1 MSLQAPNRL
10 QLNFFYVFLFV
21 ISVTCVLIFLPY
33 VSALFLALV
42 LSVIFNPLYLRIRK
56 LTLGTNSL
64 ASFLTVCVVS
74 VLILVP
80 LGFLAYFLFQ
90 EVKAVYGYF
99 TDGGGSVVWAD
110 YLGRMQGWLG
120 TILPDNLVPETTIGD
135 LENYLNNF
143 YQWIGDHFQTIFNN
157 AVSVAGNLFVFIL
170 ALYFFFRDGDKF
182 RKMILKLSPLNDK
195 HDETILKRMAVSVES
210 VVKGSLLVAVLQG
223 LLTSLGFWMFG
234 VPSPVLWG
242 MVTVLVS
249 LVPGVGT
256 AITIIP
262 AALFVALTDA
272 MLPAVGLLA
281 WGVLIVGTMDNF
293 LRPFIIERGI
303 PIHPFLILLSVFGGL
318 GLFGAIGFLVGPII
332 LSLLFVLMEIYSD
345 VVSPKAN

>member
-1 MSLQAPNRL
+1 MTPQAPNRL

-42 LSVIFNPLYLRIRK
+42 LSVIFHPLYQKIHK
-56 LTLGTNSL
+56 LTFKTGSL
-64 ASFLTVCVVS
+64 ASFFTVLIVS

-80 LGFLAYFLFQ
+80 LGFLVYFLFQ
-90 EVKAVYGYF
+90 EVKAVYSYF

-110 YLGRMQGWLG
+110 YLGRGQMFLG
-120 TILPDNLVPETTIGD
+120 NVLPDNLVPETTIGD
-135 LENYLNNF
+135 LENYLNQF

-157 AVSVAGNLFVFIL
+157 VVSVSGNLFVFIL
-170 ALYFFFRDGDKF
+170 AGEKF
-182 RKMILKLSPLNDK
+182 RKMILKLSPLNDR
-195 HDETILKRMAVSVES
+195 HDETILKRMAVSVNS
-210 VVKGSLLVAVLQG
+210 VVKGSLMVAVLQG
-223 LLTSLGFWMFG
+223 LITGLGFWIFG

-262 AALFVALTDA
+262 AVIFLALSEGPMLAL
-272 MLPAVGLLA
+272 GLLL
-281 WGVLIVGTMDNF
+281 WGVLIVGTMDNL
-293 LRPFIIERGI
+293 LRPLLIERGI

-345 VVSPKAN
+345 VVSPR

>member
-1 MSLQAPNRL
+1 MTQSAPNRL

-42 LSVIFNPLYLRIRK
+42 LAVIFHPLYLRIRK
-56 LTLGTNSL
+56 FTLGANNL
-64 ASFLTVCVVS
+64 AAFFTVSIVS
-74 VLILVP
+74 ILILVP

-99 TDGGGSVVWAD
+99 TEGGGSVVWAD
-110 YLGRMQGWLG
+110 YLGRGQSFLG
-120 TILPDNLVPETTIGD
+120 NILPDNLVPETTIGD
-135 LENYLNNF
+135 LENYLNQF
-143 YQWIGDHFQTIFNN
+143 YQWIGAHFQTIFNN
-157 AVSVAGNLFVFIL
+157 MVNVFGNLFVFIL
-170 ALYFFFRDGDKF
+170 GLYFFFRDGDKF
-182 RKMILKLSPLNDK
+182 RKTILKLSPLNDR
-195 HDETILKRMAVSVES
+195 HDETILTKMAVSVNS
-210 VVKGSLLVAVLQG
+210 VVKGSLFVAVLQG
-223 LLTSLGFWMFG
+223 VLAGLGFWMFG

-249 LVPGVGT
+249 LVPGIGT
-256 AITIIP
+256 AFTVIP
-262 AALFVALTDA
+262 ATIFLAFAEGMMPAL
-272 MLPAVGLLA
+272 GLLL
-281 WGVLIVGTMDNF
+281 WGILIVGTVDN
-293 LRPFIIERGI
+293 LVRPIIIERGI

-345 VVSPKAN
+345 VVSPR

>member
-1 MSLQAPNRL
+1 MTQQAPNRL

-21 ISVTCVLIFLPY
+21 ISATCVLIFLPY
-33 VSALFLALV
+33 MGALFLALI
-42 LSVIFNPLYLRIRK
+42 LSVIFNPLYLRLRK
-56 LTLGTNSL
+56 LTLGRNSL

-74 VLILVP
+74 ILILVP

-90 EVKAVYGYF
+90 EVKALYGYF

-110 YLGRMQGWLG
+110 YLGRIQGWLG
-120 TILPDNLVPETTIGD
+120 NILPDNLVPETTIGD

-143 YQWIGDHFQTIFNN
+143 YQWIGNHFQTIFNN
-157 AVSVAGNLFVFIL
+157 AVSVVGNIFVFIL
-170 ALYFFFRDGDKF
+170 GLYFFFRDGDKF
-182 RKMILKLSPLNDK
+182 RKTILKLSPLNDK
-195 HDETILKRMAVSVES
+195 YDETILKRMAISVES
-210 VVKGSLLVAVLQG
+210 VVKGSLFVAILQG
-223 LLTSLGFWMFG
+223 LLTSLGLWMFD

-249 LVPGVGT
+249 LVPSVGT

-262 AALFVALTDA
+262 AVLFVALTDGW
-272 MLPAVGLLA
+272 LPSLGLLA
-281 WGVLIVGTMDNF
+281 WGVFIVGTVDNL
-293 LRPFIIERGI
+293 LRPLILERGI

-345 VVSPKAN
+345 VVSSRG